1 MPEKLSIGGKASGA
15 ITADPAAA
23 NAPPTPSQVFSRAPV
38 TVVILTFN
46 EQANLPDCLASC
58 TWCDDLHIVDSGS
71 TDETVEI
78 AKAHGAHVHFNP
90 FQSFGQQR
98 NWAIDHLPHK
108 YDWVFHLDADE
119 RFTPELVDELR
130 RVVEQRPNDA
140 GFFVPHKLIFMG
152 RWLRRAE
159 GGYPV
164 FQMRFF
170 HKDRMRFRDWGHGQR
185 EDTAGRVGQLTRPY
199 LHFNFSK
206 GLEDWIEKHNRYST
220 LEAREMLNG
229 SSHRGDKTLPANPRI
244 QRRRF
249 LKSKLWPRM
258 PAAWLARFLW
268 MYVFNRG
275 FLDGLPG
282 FHYCLLMSG
291 YELWTRLKAREMLL
305 ERNETVPLP
314 PVSASQ

>member
-1 MPEKLSIGGKASGA
+1 MPEQLLSGGEASRV
-15 ITADPAAA
+15 ITADSAAA
-23 NAPPTPSQVFSRAPV
+23 ASSTSAQAFCRARV
-38 TVVILTFN
+38 TVVILTYN
-46 EQANLPDCLASC
+46 EEPNLPDCLASC

-71 TDETVEI
+71 TDRTVEI
-78 AKAHGAHVHFNP
+78 AKAYGANVHVNP

-108 YDWVFHLDADE
+108 HDWVFHLDADE

-130 RVVEQRPNDA
+130 RVVEQRPTDA

-185 EDTAGRVGQLTRPY
+185 EETSGHVGQLTRPY
-199 LHFNFSK
+199 LHYNFSK

-220 LEAREMLNG
+220 LEARELLN
-229 SSHRGDKTLPANPRI
+229 SSDDRSDQALHSNRRI

-258 PAAWLARFLW
+258 PAAWLARFVW

-291 YELWTRLKAREMLL
+291 YELWTRLKAREMQL
-305 ERNETVPLP
+305 ERNETVPQP
-314 PVSASQ
+314 PAAVVR